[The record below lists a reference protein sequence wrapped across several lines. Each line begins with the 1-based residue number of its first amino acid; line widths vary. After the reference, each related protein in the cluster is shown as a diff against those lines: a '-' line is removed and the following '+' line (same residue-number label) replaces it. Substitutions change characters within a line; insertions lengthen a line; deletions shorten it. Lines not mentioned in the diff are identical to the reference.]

1 MLGHQLSP
9 RNYQGTLDYMWFTP
23 RSRLHSDFNYTHTTC
38 ESKGAIYLVRR
49 GAGLVIAV
57 VTLVRLPGEP
67 SMRKNV

>member
-1 MLGHQLSP
+1 
-9 RNYQGTLDYMWFTP
+9 MWFTL
-23 RSRLHSDFNYTHTTC
+23 RSRLHSDFNYTQTTY
-38 ESKGAIYLVRR
+38 ESKGAVHLVRR